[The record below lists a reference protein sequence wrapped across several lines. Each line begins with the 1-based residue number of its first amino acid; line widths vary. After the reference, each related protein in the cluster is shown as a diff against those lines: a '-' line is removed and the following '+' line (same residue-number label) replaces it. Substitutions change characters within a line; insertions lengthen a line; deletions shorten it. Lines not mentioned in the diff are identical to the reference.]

1 MGDGDDDRP
10 LLRDSKLAP
19 EQIEILNKAFDRA
32 LRALHLVDRGDPIC
46 EMVARTIIE
55 VAKKWHARSRR
66 DCRGNCKAAWAA
78 LTGWERMLPFLV
90 SLTYRPRDTSRYGPD
105 VPPDAGAIA

>member
-46 EMVARTIIE
+46 EMVARTVIE
-55 VAKKWHARSRR
+55 VAKN
-66 DCRGNCKAAWAA
+66 G
-78 LTGWERMLPFLV
+78 ML
-90 SLTYRPRDTSRYGPD
+90 D
-105 VPPDAGAIA
+105 PDAIAGETVRRLGLP

>member
-1 MGDGDDDRP
+1 MGEPVAPDGDDDRP

-46 EMVARTIIE
+46 EMVARTVIE
-55 VAKKWHARSRR
+55 VAKN
-66 DCRGNCKAAWAA
+66 G
-78 LTGWERMLPFLV
+78 ML
-90 SLTYRPRDTSRYGPD
+90 D
-105 VPPDAGAIA
+105 PDAIAEETVRQLGLP